1 MREFNSHFRKAEKI
15 FFMWLRQ
22 VKNPPVRGD
31 FLLGEV
37 GMGERRTKKESEK
50 EAITG
55 RRSIEAMQR
64 PFLLENPKEKK
75 LFGAREW
82 ESVAWQVSAFS
93 HTFRCCLY
101 LSLSGVS

>member
-1 MREFNSHFRKAEKI
+1 
-15 FFMWLRQ
+15 
-22 VKNPPVRGD
+22 
-31 FLLGEV
+31 
-37 GMGERRTKKESEK
+37 
-50 EAITG
+50 
-55 RRSIEAMQR
+55 MQR